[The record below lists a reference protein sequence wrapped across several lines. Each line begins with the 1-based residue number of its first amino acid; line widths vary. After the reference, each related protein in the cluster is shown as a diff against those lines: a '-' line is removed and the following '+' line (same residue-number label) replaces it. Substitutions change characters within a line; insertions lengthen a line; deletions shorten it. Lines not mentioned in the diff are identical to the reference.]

1 MFKNLKEKAFI
12 ETQFPV
18 SKISKESYKER
29 KSNTS
34 QTLTGLGKWWGRKPL
49 ILVRATL
56 LGLLMPAS
64 DDAVKDREIF
74 LKILTMDE
82 EGLWNRKS
90 KPIPMTVIQET
101 LNKKELEKY
110 FGDDAQS
117 LTNEDKQHIQKLV
130 FNRLSYDDK
139 LVYCDRPEQY
149 ELIDP
154 VVWAQINE
162 HLDTNANNLQELI
175 EQLGI
180 KRFGHRPKVGDAFA
194 GGGSIPFESA
204 RIGADVYASDLN
216 PVATLLNWASLNIA
230 GASDEEVEKLKAFQE
245 RVYNLVDKQI
255 TEWGIE
261 HNESGHRADSY
272 LYCNETICPECGYRV
287 PLAQSWV
294 IGKKSKTVALLK
306 DNGVDGYDIEVVS
319 DATKV
324 QFTEADKMITIG
336 KAEVCCPH
344 CNKKTPI
351 SSVRGNKKGL
361 DGKTIYGMRKWDKDE
376 FIPRVDD
383 VFQERL
389 YAIRYV
395 SDKGRYYSAPS
406 KSDLDREA
414 KVVEFLGERF
424 VEWQEKGFIPSTKME
439 EGIES
444 SKPTRMNGWQ
454 YWHQLFNPRQ
464 LLVTGLFSK
473 LVNELAESQ
482 KEMVIGLLGVNKM
495 TNFLSKMCMW
505 TNAGEVENS
514 QSIFVNQALNTLY
527 NFGVRSVTN
536 IENVWFIKI
545 QNSLISKSNVVNV
558 TDARKIDTTCDYWIT
573 DPPYA
578 DAVHYHELTEFF
590 LAWDKALIEKAFP
603 EWYTDSKRV
612 LAVKGTGDDF
622 NKSMIDVYRNLANHM
637 PDNGYQVVMFTHQD
651 VKIWSELSMILWS
664 AGLRVVSA
672 WNVATETESG
682 GLKQGAYV

>member
-1 MFKNLKEKAFI
+1 MIKNLKEKAFI

-110 FGDDAQS
+110 FGEDIQS
-117 LTNEDKQHIQKLV
+117 LTNEDKQHIQKLA

-149 ELIDP
+149 ELVDP

-230 GASDEEVEKLKAFQE
+230 GASDEEVDKLKEFQE
-245 RVYNLVDKQI
+245 KVYNLVDKQI

-261 HNESGHRADSY
+261 HNEDGHRADSY
-272 LYCNETICPECGYRV
+272 LYCNETVCPECGYKV
-287 PLAQSWV
+287 PLAPSWV

-306 DNGVDGYDIEVVS
+306 DNGIDGFDIDVIS
-319 DATKV
+319 NATKD
-324 QFTEADKMITIG
+324 QLANADKMATVVKG
-336 KAEVCCPH
+336 KLHCPH
-344 CNKKTPI
+344 CHQETPM
-351 SSVRGNKKGL
+351 SSVRGDRKDDEKKSVYGL
-361 DGKTIYGMRKWDKDE
+361 RMWEQNE
-376 FIPRVDD
+376 FMPRVDD

-389 YAIRYV
+389 YGIRYV
-395 SDKGRYYSAPS
+395 SDSVRYYAKPS
-406 KSDLDREA
+406 ESDLNRE
-414 KVVEFLGERF
+414 L
-424 VEWQEKGFIPSTKME
+424 
-439 EGIES
+439 
-444 SKPTRMNGWQ
+444 
-454 YWHQLFNPRQ
+454 
-464 LLVTGLFSK
+464 
-473 LVNELAESQ
+473 
-482 KEMVIGLLGVNKM
+482 
-495 TNFLSKMCMW
+495 
-505 TNAGEVENS
+505 
-514 QSIFVNQALNTLY
+514 
-527 NFGVRSVTN
+527 
-536 IENVWFIKI
+536 
-545 QNSLISKSNVVNV
+545 
-558 TDARKIDTTCDYWIT
+558 
-573 DPPYA
+573 
-578 DAVHYHELTEFF
+578 
-590 LAWDKALIEKAFP
+590 
-603 EWYTDSKRV
+603 
-612 LAVKGTGDDF
+612 
-622 NKSMIDVYRNLANHM
+622 
-637 PDNGYQVVMFTHQD
+637 
-651 VKIWSELSMILWS
+651 
-664 AGLRVVSA
+664 
-672 WNVATETESG
+672 
-682 GLKQGAYV
+682 